1 MTSNPANRQV
11 HVTRRSLHRTA
22 ARSVAR
28 FAICLASLMMVFTT
42 RVVFLSFFMHK
53 GPIRAILYA
62 AEVGRML
69 MILMQESS
77 ILTYSCAYKCV
88 ETWACQNIYSFG
100 PRWSDEEQ
108 DEFHRDAVEFIGY
121 AFHAQVIFWA
131 VAKFWKW
138 MGKHSALWRDGL
150 GASMSAHFTSPSENA
165 FAIGETTTFRL
176 HILELK
182 PLTTDWE
189 EKYHVDFQV
198 PDVAIPMMLSNLYA
212 TKLER
217 LFAIPVAPFAVCGY
231 IGPAGFFSQELSLAG
246 KICFGVM
253 QVMAVC
259 ITSASSMMDF
269 LQVVW
274 TG

>member
-1 MTSNPANRQV
+1 M
-11 HVTRRSLHRTA
+11 L
-22 ARSVAR
+22 
-28 FAICLASLMMVFTT
+28 VFTA

-53 GPIRAILYA
+53 GLTRAILYA

-100 PRWSDEEQ
+100 PRWADEEQ
-108 DEFHRDAVEFIGY
+108 DEFHRDTVEFIGY
-121 AFHAQVIFWA
+121 AFHAQAVFWA

-150 GASMSAHFTSPSENA
+150 GASISAHFTSPSANA

-198 PDVAIPMMLSNLYA
+198 PEVAIPMMLSNLNA

-246 KICFGVM
+246 KICFGAM

-259 ITSASSMMDF
+259 ITYVDVPNRSINCEYVEDP
-269 LQVVW
+269 LVV
-274 TG
+274 